1 MDQQRDDDDAPR
13 LPGDLVQEH
22 AGRLEP
28 EPVAAVWRLDD
39 ETRAKRL
46 AKRTKFILRQQ
57 ERGRRRAAK
66 GGGMVNAPPAKP
78 GEFRPGKHRCTAA
91 KRDGSRCR
99 CAPIRGSDRCYM
111 HEGLE
116 RAPESPAA
124 IKAALAGRPV
134 GKPRHRFATHP
145 SAKAKRAKAA
155 KHAPRLGRKRVTP
168 SKSGPEPET

>member
-1 MDQQRDDDDAPR
+1 MKEDDDAPR

-39 ETRAKRL
+39 ETRARRL
-46 AKRTKFILRQQ
+46 AKRTAFILRQQ

-66 GGGMVNAPPAKP
+66 GGLVNAPPRKP
-78 GEFRPGKHRCTAA
+78 GEVRVGRRCTAA

-99 CAPIRGSDRCYM
+99 ASCVRGSDRCAK
-111 HEGLE
+111 HEGRE

-134 GKPRHRFATHP
+134 GKPRHRFPTHP
-145 SAKAKRAKAA
+145 SAAAKRAKAA
-155 KHAPRLGRKRVTP
+155 KHAPRLGRKP
-168 SKSGPEPET
+168 SKPSKPGPRGDLT